1 MTQPFTPEI
10 ALTLAII
17 FGALVL
23 FATEKLRVDLIALLV
38 LVFVSVT
45 GLVSPEEVFLGF
57 ANPAVITIWAVYI
70 VSGGLFKTGVA
81 DMIGSLILRVSGASE
96 ARLIVVI
103 MLVCGGMSAFMN
115 NVGAVAV
122 LMPAVIGISRKTKI
136 PVSKLLIPLAFSS
149 LLGGKMTLIG
159 TPANILAQGILNARG
174 LPAFGFFEITPMGA
188 VVLATGI
195 IYMVL
200 IGRHLLPIRETATDP
215 AISKRLK
222 KYISQV
228 MVSEES
234 PLVGKNL
241 YESRLGADYSL
252 NVLSIIRNSRP
263 MAGLHRD
270 TIIRANDHLILEEAA
285 ENLISSGEELSLI
298 LQVDQ
303 EVDLATLDTEQSYI
317 FEATPAPRS
326 TIVGQTLKD
335 INFRDRFG
343 FTTIAVWRQ
352 GAVITEQLRDIRLRF
367 GDALL
372 LQGAPGRARQLKT
385 GNEFLVLDQLE
396 VEPVRRSRA
405 PVAGGIMLL
414 VIGLAI
420 FSDLGIAT
428 SMVIGSV
435 AMVLSGCLNM
445 DEAYKSIDWRTV
457 FLVGGM
463 LSLGMAMD
471 NTGTARFLA
480 DLLLGSLGAYGPL
493 AMLAGIY
500 LLTALIT
507 QPMSNAAAVVLM
519 VPIALD
525 SAFGLGANHLTFT
538 IAVVIGA
545 ATSFLSP
552 VGHKANVLVFG
563 PGGYRFFD
571 YPRVGFLLTI
581 ALFIVSMIF
590 LPIFWPFYP

>member
-270 TIIRANDHLILEEAA
+270 TIIRANDHLILEGAA

-538 IAVVIGA
+538 MAVVIGA

>member
-17 FGALVL
+17 LAALVL
-23 FATEKLRVDLIALLV
+23 FATEKLRVDLVALLV
-38 LVFVSVT
+38 LIAVSVT
-45 GLVSPEEVFLGF
+45 GLVSGEEVFLGF

-81 DMIGSLILRVSGASE
+81 DKIGSLILQVSGASE

-122 LMPAVIGISRKTKI
+122 LMPAVIGISRKTGI

-159 TPANILAQGILNARG
+159 TPANILAQGILVGRG
-174 LPAFGFFEITPMGA
+174 LPAFDFFEITPMGA
-188 VVLATGI
+188 IVLATGI
-195 IYMVL
+195 VYMVL
-200 IGRHLLPIRETATDP
+200 IGRHLLPVRETASDP
-215 AISKRLK
+215 AISRRLK
-222 KYISQV
+222 EYISQV
-228 MVSEES
+228 MVTAES
-234 PLVGKNL
+234 PLVGRNL
-241 YESRLGADYSL
+241 YESRLGADYGL
-252 NVLSIIRNSRP
+252 NVLSIIRAGKP
-263 MAGLHRD
+263 LVGLHRD
-270 TIIRANDHLILEEAA
+270 VRILENDNLILEGSAQ
-285 ENLISSGEELSLI
+285 NLIASGEVLKLV

-303 EVDLATLDTEQSYI
+303 EVNLADLDTEQSYI

-326 TIVGQTLKD
+326 TVVGRTLKD

-352 GAVITEQLRDIRLRF
+352 GQVITEQLRDIRLRF

-372 LQGAPGRARQLKT
+372 LQGAPGRARTLKD
-385 GNEFLVLDQLE
+385 GNEFLVLEPLE
-396 VEPVRRSRA
+396 VEELRRSRA
-405 PVAGGIMLL
+405 PVAAGIMLL
-414 VIGLAI
+414 VIGLAM

-428 SMVIGSV
+428 AMVIGSV
-435 AMVLSGCLNM
+435 TMVITGCLSM
-445 DEAYKSIDWRTV
+445 DEAYNSIDWRTV

-463 LSLGMAMD
+463 LSLGMAME

-480 DLLLGSLGAYGPL
+480 DLLLSSLGAYGPL

-538 IAVVIGA
+538 MAVVIGA

-571 YPRVGFLLTI
+571 YTRVGILLTV

-590 LPIFWPFYP
+590 LPIFWPFFP